1 MLITYTAIFISIV
14 ALYKALQAH
23 SIANKALARD
33 LKINLVRG
41 FLERLTLEQLK
52 RLEMSFRFKAETYR
66 IDNILDGDF
75 KLISDYDILLE
86 SIQDINL
93 KDYYIVIAQE
103 INKKELAMQNQNK

>member
-14 ALYKALQAH
+14 ALYKAFKAH
-23 SIANKALARD
+23 QLANKAITRD

-41 FLERLTLEQLK
+41 FIERLSLEQLK

-66 IDNILDGDF
+66 IDNILAGDF

-86 SIQDINL
+86 AIQDINL

-103 INKKELAMQNQNK
+103 INKKELAMKNQNK

>member
-1 MLITYTAIFISIV
+1 MLITYVAIFISIV

-23 SIANKALARD
+23 SIANKALTRD

-41 FLERLTLEQLK
+41 FLERLNLEQLK